1 MGKEVINTSN
11 APAAVGPY
19 SQGVSA
25 GNLIFVSGQ
34 LPMAPGGDLITGDT
48 ASATAR
54 CLDNVSAVLAA
65 AGASMSDVVK
75 VTVFLADM
83 NDFSAMNEVYKKYFT
98 EPFPARAAVAV
109 KTLPKNAP
117 LEIEAIAFRSSELV

>member
-1 MGKEVINTSN
+1 MSKQAISTSN

-19 SQGVSA
+19 SQGISA
-25 GNLIFVSGQ
+25 GDLIFVSGQ
-34 LPMAPGGDLITGDT
+34 LPMTPSGDLITDNI
-48 ASATAR
+48 APATR
-54 CLDNVSAVLAA
+54 QSLENVSAILAA

-75 VTVFLADM
+75 VTVFLANMD
-83 NDFSAMNEVYKKYFT
+83 DFSAMNEVYKEFFS

>member
-1 MGKEVINTSN
+1 MSKKTINTSN

-34 LPMAPGGDLITGDT
+34 LPITPSGDLITDDI
-48 ASATAR
+48 ASATR
-54 CLDNVSAVLAA
+54 QSLENVSAVLKK

-83 NDFSAMNEVYKKYFT
+83 ADFAAMNEVYKEFFA
-98 EPFPARAAVAV
+98 EPYPARAAVAV
-109 KTLPKNAP
+109 KELPKNAP
-117 LEIEAIAFRSSELV
+117 LEIEAIACLS